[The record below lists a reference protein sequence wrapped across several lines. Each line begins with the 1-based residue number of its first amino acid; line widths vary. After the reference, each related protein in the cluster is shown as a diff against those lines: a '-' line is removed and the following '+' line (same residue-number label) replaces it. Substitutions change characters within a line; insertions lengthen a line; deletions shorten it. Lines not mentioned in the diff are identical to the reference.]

1 MVDTCLCMGA
11 AVSIAAGLSRVEP
24 GRPVVAF
31 LGDST
36 FFHSGLSGLINAS
49 YNRARITLVVL
60 DNRTTAM
67 TGHQPHP
74 GVGRTALGEAVRE
87 TDIVELA
94 RALGIGF
101 VEVVDPC
108 ELDKAIVIAE
118 RAMVH
123 DGVAVVVMRR
133 ECVAGRPA
141 AGSCRVAE
149 DRCTDCRLCVEE
161 LGCPAI
167 STAGGF
173 VEITDRCRGCGLC
186 ARVCPAGAV
195 EEVVLGGTG
204 TLFKIL
210 TAVSFPGSVKPLCAP
225 LRTD

>member
-11 AVSIAAGLSRVEP
+11 SVSIAAGLARVEP

-49 YNRARITLVVL
+49 YNRARITLVVV

-74 GVGRTALGEAVRE
+74 GTGRTAMGATGRE

-108 ELDKAIVIAE
+108 RLDQAVAVAQ
-118 RAMVH
+118 RAMAH
-123 DGVAVVVMRR
+123 DGPAVVVMRR
-133 ECVAGRPA
+133 ECVAGRP
-141 AGSCRVAE
+141 
-149 DRCTDCRLCVEE
+149 RLISGWTTTGVRNVGFASRNWVVRPPP
-161 LGCPAI
+161 LGDA
-167 STAGGF
+167 
-173 VEITDRCRGCGLC
+173 
-186 ARVCPAGAV
+186 
-195 EEVVLGGTG
+195 
-204 TLFKIL
+204 
-210 TAVSFPGSVKPLCAP
+210 
-225 LRTD
+225 